1 MEQTLDRR
9 LLKKIMRRYFINTA
23 RLLLWRRNGAL
34 EELER
39 RILELMLEVQKKTEY
54 RDACLGVLADTA
66 QLQTLADCNVLK
78 LNMGQLSVEASTFYD
93 MKADNLKYYEIEE
106 TQVFDMDI
114 LVMDN
119 RQAVIKGDPGA
130 IRLAALLSWLG
141 LDEESGPEAA
151 LRYWKVI
158 AYTGDYFAME
168 ALEYAYRRRGELEQ
182 AALWRTVREIFAE
195 ADRNFTITVPERWL
209 EHGDQEAVDTA
220 QVILAVRRR
229 CADDDTELLPVL
241 LLQYAI
247 DSTDAVD
254 VKVRNLYAPAQAQAF
269 QELVSAKM
277 RRKTRPLG
285 FAI

>member
-9 LLKKIMRRYFINTA
+9 MLKKIMRRYFINTA
-23 RLLLWRRNGAL
+23 RLLLWRRNEAL
-34 EELER
+34 EALER
-39 RILELMLEVQKKTEY
+39 QILDLMLAIQGKPEY
-54 RDACLGVLADTA
+54 RDSCLEVLSDTA
-66 QLQTLADCNVLK
+66 QLQTMADCNVLK
-78 LNMGQLSVEASTFYD
+78 LNMGRLSVEASTFYD

-141 LDEESGPEAA
+141 LDEDSGPEAA

-168 ALEYAYRRRGELEQ
+168 ALEYAYSQRGETEQ
-182 AALWRTVREIFAE
+182 AALWRAVREIFAE
-195 ADRNFTITVPERWL
+195 ADRNFTIIVPERWL
-209 EHGDQEAVDTA
+209 ESADKEAVDTA

-247 DSTDAVD
+247 DSTDEVD
-254 VKVRNLYAPAQAQAF
+254 VKVQNLYAPGQSQAF
-269 QELVSAKM
+269 RDLISSKM